1 MIDQSHNVTDPI
13 ESFILSIQEIQKA
26 FIKSLLIDYKK
37 LKFHQKNNDVIMAR
51 KILKQAYE
59 LPTDF
64 ILDYYNLNSNYAVSP
79 IETYR
84 KLNYRNLNSKKRK
97 SQSNNPG
104 II

>member
-1 MIDQSHNVTDPI
+1 
-13 ESFILSIQEIQKA
+13 
-26 FIKSLLIDYKK
+26 
-37 LKFHQKNNDVIMAR
+37 MAR